1 MEFISVQILPCICIL
16 VQRQLSGDLFKQ
28 YMFDVFKSKFFLEV
42 LRYFSH
48 LDLSFCNLGGEG
60 KKGRLAV
67 LVIKVHE
74 VSLTLIA
81 FNHFLLCITF

>member
-1 MEFISVQILPCICIL
+1 MEFISVQIFPCIAIL

-48 LDLSFCNLGGEG
+48 LDLSFNNFVIWAVKG
-60 KKGRLAV
+60 KKDDWR
-67 LVIKVHE
+67 
-74 VSLTLIA
+74 
-81 FNHFLLCITF
+81 FW